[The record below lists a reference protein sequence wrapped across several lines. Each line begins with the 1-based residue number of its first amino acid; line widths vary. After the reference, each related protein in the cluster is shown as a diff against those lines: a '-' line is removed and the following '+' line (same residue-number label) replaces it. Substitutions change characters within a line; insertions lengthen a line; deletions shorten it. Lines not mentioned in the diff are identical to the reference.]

1 MVLQV
6 NYLKNLVLICF
17 CLSPVFF
24 WDAVDPFGLPKLLL
38 ISISSVACAFILI
51 LNIHLL
57 KLKSLR
63 VEIVSLTLFIV
74 VSLLAF
80 LNSNSPLTQQFY
92 GIFTRHTGLLTYLS
106 FCVLMY
112 ASILISS
119 QKHLINISKYFIFSI
134 LIVLTVGFL
143 QAFSF
148 APKMLSMADGQIIGL
163 SGNSNYHSAFLGIIG
178 SGLMPLIYNTPI
190 KTRII
195 LLFSEL
201 LITFQILQTK
211 SQQGI
216 YLLVISAC
224 IFLIFVLKITKRIKL
239 FTISLIAFVGISIFT
254 LLSLFNKGPF
264 AKFIFESSIEDRGYC
279 MTAALRIINESPL
292 IGHGFDSYADWYH
305 RVRSVSSIQLKGID
319 GYCDTAHN
327 VLLDLTVNGGI
338 LLLISYLAINLITLK
353 SIVSLLRNFNSSQTI
368 CLPLILMWISY
379 QIQSLI
385 SINQVGLAA
394 LGWIL
399 SGAIIGFDKHS
410 NSEIFKNELNTFKAK
425 RYSSL
430 KLKASMFLGSIL
442 GFLIIFPAL
451 KNSSNFLDALRN
463 SNAEDLNISAN
474 AFPESAWLLNYAI
487 ASQIQTGNFKLA
499 EVNLERASVIFP
511 DNYLVWRQYL
521 MLPNTSPQIESKA
534 KAQLERLNPL
544 AE

>member
-1 MVLQV
+1 
-6 NYLKNLVLICF
+6 
-17 CLSPVFF
+17 
-24 WDAVDPFGLPKLLL
+24 VDPFGLPKLLL
-38 ISISSVACAFILI
+38 ISTCSVACAFILT
-51 LNIHLL
+51 LNTHLF

-63 VEIVSLTLFIV
+63 VTIVSLTFFIV
-74 VSLLAF
+74 VSLFAF
-80 LNSNSPLTQQFY
+80 LNSNASSTQQLY

-106 FCVLMY
+106 FCVLMF

-119 QKHLINISKYFIFSI
+119 QKHVIDISKYFIVSI
-134 LIVLTVGFL
+134 LIVLIVGFL
-143 QAFSF
+143 QAFSV

-178 SGLMPLIYNTPI
+178 SGLMPLFYNTPI
-190 KTRII
+190 KVRII
-195 LLFSEL
+195 LLISEL
-201 LITFQILQTK
+201 VIAFQIVQTK

-216 YLLVISAC
+216 YLLAISAC
-224 IFLIFVLKITKRIKL
+224 IFLIFILKITKRIRL
-239 FTISLIAFVGISIFT
+239 FIIFLVTFIGISILT
-254 LLSLFNKGPF
+254 LLSLFNKGPL

-279 MTAALRIINESPL
+279 MSAAIRIINESPL

-305 RVRSVSSIQLKGID
+305 RMRSVTSIQFKGID

-338 LLLISYLAINLITLK
+338 LLLVSYLILNLITLNA
-353 SIVSLLRNFNSSQTI
+353 IFSLLRNLNSPLTI
-368 CLPLILMWISY
+368 CLPLILMWTSY

-399 SGAIIGFDKHS
+399 SGAIIGLDKHS
-410 NSEIFKNELNTFKAK
+410 NSEIFTNELNMLKNK

-430 KLKASMFLGSIL
+430 KLRTSLFLGSLL

-451 KNSSNFLDALRN
+451 NNSSNFLDALRN
-463 SNAEDLNISAN
+463 NNAEKLNISAN
-474 AFPESAWLLNYAI
+474 AFPKSAWLLNYAI
-487 ASQIQTGNFKLA
+487 ASQIQTGDFKLA
-499 EVNLERASVIFP
+499 EANLKMASATFP
-511 DNYLVWRQYL
+511 DNYLVWKQYL
-521 MLPNTSPQIESKA
+521 MLPDISPQLEARA